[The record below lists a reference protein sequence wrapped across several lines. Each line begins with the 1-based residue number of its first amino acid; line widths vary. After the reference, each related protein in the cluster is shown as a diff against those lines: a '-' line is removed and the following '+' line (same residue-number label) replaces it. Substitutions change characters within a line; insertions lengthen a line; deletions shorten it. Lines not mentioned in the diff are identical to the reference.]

1 LNSSKIQAGSD
12 PLNSSKIQ
20 AGSDPLNQSKQ
31 NKWNLYKQIIKKY
44 GSDYFDENTEEV
56 VRGKRP
62 DEVEPE
68 QQDTFYDGPS
78 EEDWPKQAS
87 IKLMVKVAQKL
98 DSKKKYK
105 LADKFTNILR
115 KYNV

>member
-1 LNSSKIQAGSD
+1 MLRYIYPEIRSALRQMYPNIA
-12 PLNSSKIQ
+12 
-20 AGSDPLNQSKQ
+20 
-31 NKWNLYKQIIKKY
+31 NLILQYETVTKY

-56 VRGKRP
+56 MRGKRP

-78 EEDWPKQAS
+78 EEDLPNQAS